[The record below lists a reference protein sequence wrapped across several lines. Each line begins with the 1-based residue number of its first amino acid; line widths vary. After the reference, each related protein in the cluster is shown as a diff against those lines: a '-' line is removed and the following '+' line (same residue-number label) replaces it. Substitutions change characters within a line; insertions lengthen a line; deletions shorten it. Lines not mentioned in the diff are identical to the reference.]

1 MRMRSVILLLAVGG
15 ISLAVVG
22 CEAPPQASTT
32 DDETA
37 RLVVDHSTKLGQLA
51 WLAGA
56 WINNDGRQI
65 SEEHWTLPAGG
76 TMLGV
81 NRTIIDGETVAFEFL
96 RIEETPQGIVY
107 YASPGGRYP
116 PTAFGLLRLTGQR
129 VVFSTADHDFPTRIR
144 YHRQGNRLFGAIE
157 GEEDGEMKSS
167 EWSWQLARP

>member
-1 MRMRSVILLLAVGG
+1 MRRLLRCFMGSALFTFA
-15 ISLAVVG
+15 
-22 CEAPPQASTT
+22 CEAPPQASNT
-32 DDETA
+32 DDKAPT
-37 RLVVDHSTKLGQLA
+37 RLLVDRSTELAQLA

-81 NRTIIDGETVAFEFL
+81 NRTIINGVTVAFEFL
-96 RIEETPQGIVY
+96 RIEETPRGIVY

-116 PTAFGLLRLTGQR
+116 PTAFGLLRLDGQR
-129 VVFSTADHDFPTRIR
+129 VVFSSPDHDFPTRIR

-157 GEEDGEMKSS
+157 GEEDGEMKSIK
-167 EWSWQLARP
+167 WTWQLARP

>member
-1 MRMRSVILLLAVGG
+1 MRRLIPCL
-15 ISLAVVG
+15 ISLAVLAAG

-32 DDETA
+32 NNEA
-37 RLVVDHSTKLGQLA
+37 PKLIVDRSTELGQLA

-56 WINNDGRQI
+56 WINIDGRKI

-96 RIEETPQGIVY
+96 RIEETSRGTMY

-116 PTAFGLLRLTGQR
+116 PTAFGLLRLDGQR
-129 VVFSTADHDFPTRIR
+129 VVFSSADHDFPTRIR

-167 EWSWQLARP
+167 EWTWQLARP

>member
-1 MRMRSVILLLAVGG
+1 MRRLLWCLMGLA
-15 ISLAVVG
+15 LFTFA

-32 DDETA
+32 DDEA
-37 RLVVDHSTKLGQLA
+37 PRLVVDRTTELGQLA

-116 PTAFGLLRLTGQR
+116 PTAFGLLQLDGQR
-129 VVFSTADHDFPTRIR
+129 VVFSSSDHDFPTRIR
-144 YHRQGNRLFGAIE
+144 YERQGNRLFGAIE
-157 GEEDGEMKSS
+157 GEEDGQMKSS
-167 EWSWQLARP
+167 EWSWRLARP

>member
-1 MRMRSVILLLAVGG
+1 MRSGILILAVGG

-22 CEAPPQASTT
+22 CEAPPQAAVT

-37 RLVVDHSTKLGQLA
+37 RLVVDRSTELGQLA

-107 YASPGGRYP
+107 YASPGGRFP

-144 YHRQGNRLFGAIE
+144 YHRQGNRLYGAIE
-157 GEEDGEMKSS
+157 GEEDGEMKTSQ
-167 EWSWQLARP
+167 WTWQLARP